1 MRVSSSDPVAR
12 ARRLRLAVAST
23 ASALAVAALPSS
35 ALAASD
41 TTQFSVIGGALAF
54 GTAPDVPSIPAVT
67 LNGQAQTR
75 NAQMNDFS
83 VDDSSG
89 TAAGWNVTV
98 AGDDGAGKSPV
109 FKQYD
114 TTSSTYGSVAL
125 AQNSLTL
132 TSTGASFS
140 PVGGS
145 GTAPSHQCGSGCFVD
160 GSPSSPVK
168 VASAAASAGMGI
180 WETSSWSSSSL
191 ALAVPSTTQ
200 ALGVDEVYRLDLAWS
215 LNSGP

>member
-1 MRVSSSDPVAR
+1 MRISPQTMK
-12 ARRLRLAVAST
+12 ARRVRITVA
-23 ASALAVAALPSS
+23 AAACALAACALPSS
-35 ALAASD
+35 APAASD
-41 TTQFSVIGGALAF
+41 TTQFSVNAGALAF
-54 GTAPDVPSIPAVT
+54 GTAPDVPNLTAVT
-67 LNGQAQTR
+67 LNGQAQTK
-75 NAQMNDFS
+75 NATMSDFS

-114 TTSSTYGSVAL
+114 TTSSTYGSVAF

-140 PVGGS
+140 AVGGTS
-145 GTAPSHQCGSGCFVD
+145 GTAPTQQCGSACFVD
-160 GSPSSPVK
+160 ASPSSPVK
-168 VASAAASAGMGI
+168 VASAAASAGMGT
-180 WETSSWSSSSL
+180 WQASGYSSSSL

-200 ALGVDEVYRLDLAWS
+200 ALSTDEVYRLDLVWS